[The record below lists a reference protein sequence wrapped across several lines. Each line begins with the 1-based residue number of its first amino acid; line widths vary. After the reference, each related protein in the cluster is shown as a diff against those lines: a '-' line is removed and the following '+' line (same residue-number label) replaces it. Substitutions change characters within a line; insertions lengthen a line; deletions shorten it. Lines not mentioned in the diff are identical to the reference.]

1 MKKIVSV
8 LLALVMCMSLC
19 AVAWA
24 TDPSVAKVGEN
35 KYTDLHE
42 ALEAAVDGGTVELL
56 SSVTLT
62 GEWTPVG
69 NNAAPFTG
77 TINGNKH
84 TITGLTING
93 SANYA
98 GLIGVLSG
106 GAVADLKFASVSVSG
121 GSDVGAVVGRII
133 NGGKVSNV
141 HILSGTVTGAKRVG
155 GVAGSIIACGDA
167 ISCTNAAA
175 VNATE
180 RNAGGIVGSA
190 YYTETGKTMNIT
202 GCINT
207 GTVTAN
213 GVAGGIVS
221 LSSAN
226 VSGNK
231 NAAEVRGTEVGGIVG
246 EQKSYGSVTNN
257 TNTGNIVNTSSG
269 GYGAG
274 GIVGWLRYHGTSE
287 ADAYPVSDIITVSG
301 NNNSG
306 NVTGGNDAGGII
318 GTVYNS
324 AVILAN
330 INTAQTLSGATFA
343 AGIVGNYQVTE
354 VPAAAGLAN
363 NKVTFRSDNT
373 SATPLESINAQCKAL
388 LIYDNTASATDPD
401 ASRVEYTD
409 VPQQPPVTPDPVNP
423 NPDPVN
429 PDPTPVKPE
438 RPDHPIRRYPAATTT
453 TEATTDGTDVT
464 SAKTFDGGVMLYAGM
479 ALTSAVGMA
488 WMGKKRGR

>member
-24 TDPSVAKVGEN
+24 TDPSVAKVGE
-35 KYTDLHE
+35 KEYADLHK

-56 SSVTLT
+56 NDVTL

-69 NNAAPFTG
+69 NDAVPFTG
-77 TINGNKH
+77 KINGNNH
-84 TITGLTING
+84 TIKGLIIDD
-93 SANYA
+93 SADYA

-106 GAVADLKFASVSVSG
+106 GTVADLKFDSVNVSG

-141 HILSGTVTGAKRVG
+141 HILSGTVTGTKRVG
-155 GVAGSIIACGDA
+155 GVVGSIKAYGD
-167 ISCTNAAA
+167 ILGCTNAASIK
-175 VNATE
+175 ATD

-190 YYTETGKTMNIT
+190 YYTETGKVMNIT

-207 GTVTAN
+207 GAVTAN

-231 NAAEVRGTEVGGIVG
+231 NTAEVRGTEVGGIVG

-257 TNTGNIVNTSSG
+257 TNTGNIVNTSNGS
-269 GYGAG
+269 YGAG
-274 GIVGWLRYHGTSE
+274 GIIGWLRYHGTSE
-287 ADAYPVSDIITVSG
+287 AKAYPVSDIITVSG

-306 NVTGGNDAGGII
+306 DVTGGNDAGGII

-354 VPAAAGLAN
+354 VPAAAAPAN

-373 SATPLESINAQCKAL
+373 SATPLESIYAPCKAL
-388 LIYDNTASATDPD
+388 LIYDNTASDPD
-401 ASRVEYTD
+401 ASHVEYTD